1 MSAVSVTVRDFHDI
15 LRVPPARI
23 RAIARAAFAQ
33 EGPGRRGEVVI
44 CIVGDA
50 LIRSLNRRFL
60 AVDSPTDVI
69 AFNLTGRG
77 QALLADIVVS
87 SETAVRAARRYKTA
101 PLDELYLYVAHGVLH
116 LLGYDDK
123 TPRRRS
129 AMNRKAN
136 TIVADASR

>member
-1 MSAVSVTVRDFHDI
+1 MNAVSVAVRDFQDK
-15 LRVPPARI
+15 LPVSPARI
-23 RAIARAAFAQ
+23 RALVRRAFAQ
-33 EGPGRRGEVVI
+33 EGPGCRGQVTV

-69 AFNLTGRG
+69 AFNLTGKG
-77 QALLADIVVS
+77 ELLLADIVVS
-87 SETAVRAARRYKTA
+87 SETARRAAGKYKTT
-101 PLDELYLYVAHGVLH
+101 PLDELYLYVVHGVLH

-129 AMNRKAN
+129 AMNRKAK